1 MDSAKP
7 KPGAEPPQAFS
18 FTGEPPSGGW
28 TAEHVREALR
38 WVMDPD
44 LQINIVD
51 LGLVYG
57 VELGPAGVKVLL
69 TLTSP
74 GCPYGD
80 LLVANTRDMVK
91 MLRGVQRVT
100 VELVWEP
107 PWNPMMMDEDLRV
120 ELGFD
125 VADKGQT
132 T

>member
-1 MDSAKP
+1 MADP
-7 KPGAEPPQAFS
+7 NPNPGAELPQAFN
-18 FTGEPPSGGW
+18 FAGEPPAGGW
-28 TAEHVREALR
+28 TEDHVREALR

-57 VELGPAGVKVLL
+57 IELGLGGVKVLL

-80 LLVANTRDMVK
+80 LLVANARDVVK
-91 MLRGVQRVT
+91 MLRGVRNVT

-107 PWNPMMMDEDLRV
+107 PWNPMMMNEDLRV

-125 VADKGQT
+125 VADKGKVT
-132 T
+132 

>member
-1 MDSAKP
+1 MVEQKP
-7 KPGAEPPQAFS
+7 NPDAEQMKAFG
-18 FTGEPPSGGW
+18 FTGEPPAGGW
-28 TAEHVREALR
+28 TEDHVREVLR

-44 LQINIVD
+44 LQINIVE

-57 VELGPAGVKVLL
+57 IEIGPGGVKVLM

-80 LLVANTRDMVK
+80 ELVANARDMVK
-91 MLRGVQRVT
+91 LLRGVRNVA

-107 PWNPMMMDEDLRV
+107 AWNPMMMNEDLRI

-125 VADKGQT
+125 VAGKGIAT
-132 T
+132 